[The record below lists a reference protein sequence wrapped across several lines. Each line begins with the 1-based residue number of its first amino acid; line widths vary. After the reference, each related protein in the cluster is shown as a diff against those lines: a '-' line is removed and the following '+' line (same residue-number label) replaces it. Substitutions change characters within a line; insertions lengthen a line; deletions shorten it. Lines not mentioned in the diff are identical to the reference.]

1 MNATASPVSI
11 PDKNVE
17 PEFNQVFRTKSQNG
31 KCRGKRK
38 KIKQNHEK
46 TIRQIKKWSILRDN
60 RSDPSKNQWMIY
72 A

>member
-17 PEFNQVFRTKSQNG
+17 PEFNQVFRTNSEWEMQRKE
-31 KCRGKRK
+31 K

-46 TIRQIKKWSILRDN
+46 TIRQIKKWSIVRDN

>member
-1 MNATASPVSI
+1 MNAAASPVSI

-17 PEFNQVFRTKSQNG
+17 PEFNQVFRTNSEWEMQRKE
-31 KCRGKRK
+31 K

-46 TIRQIKKWSILRDN
+46 TIRQIKKWSIVRDN